1 MLPITELSNMETFD
15 IDIKDGEEIA
25 KLINAEDKKVAN
37 AVEKVLPQIGAA
49 IDKIAYS
56 LSHGGRMAYF
66 GSGTSGRLGILDAS
80 EMQPT
85 YGISPEMIQAYISGG
100 EKAIRHAVEN
110 AEDNLELAV
119 ADMCRFNPQKND
131 VVVAVS
137 ASGNPQY
144 GITVL
149 DLARQKGCLTIA
161 ISSNPDA
168 KFKELADIFI
178 NPILGAEVITGSSRM
193 KSGTAQK
200 MILNMLSTGAM
211 IKLGKVYHNYMID
224 LEVTNQKL
232 RLRAVRFVCE
242 ICDVDEKSAAKTLD
256 IAKNVKTA
264 CVMIKKNCNKEEA
277 QKLLAENGGIL
288 RKVIG

>member
-1 MLPITELSNMETFD
+1 MP
-15 IDIKDGEEIA
+15 
-25 KLINAEDKKVAN
+25 
-37 AVEKVLPQIGAA
+37 
-49 IDKIAYS
+49 
-56 LSHGGRMAYF
+56 
-66 GSGTSGRLGILDAS
+66 
-80 EMQPT
+80 PT
-85 YGISPEMIQAYISGG
+85 YGISPELIQAYISGG
-100 EKAIRHAVEN
+100 EKAIRQAVEN
-110 AEDNLELAV
+110 AEDSADLAV
-119 ADMCRFNPQKND
+119 ADMQKFNPQKGD
-131 VVVAVS
+131 VVVAIS

-144 GITVL
+144 GLKVL
-149 DLARQKGCLTIA
+149 ELARQKGCLTIA
-161 ISSNPDA
+161 VTSNPEA
-168 KFKELADIFI
+168 KFKQFADIFI
-178 NPILGAEVITGSSRM
+178 NPLLGAEAVTGSSRM

-288 RKVIG
+288 RRVIG